1 MSCTIVIGRI
11 DVAGFVT
18 WIENVSRLLPLLSAL
33 RLLRSLCLLRR
44 CLLTFRH
51 CALQVRDGAIEN
63 VPSRID
69 MHGIPITPECKKQRL
84 HLTKRVLAHVI
95 ACIERYRAHRADAE
109 RIVDQAT
116 QRLATRAHRCHS
128 TCIDKIRTIRSSH
141 ACDSNCNASRSPLSV
156 AQFQRLPCQACCRAS
171 GQIFFLGM
179 MQKRVGRRRFGSQI
193 ARIGGGDSRCGDI
206 GEDILRLERSSEAD
220 MHHRDRVF
228 LETMRNP
235 LRMIRDVRLARTRY
249 ARQSHVALPQNG
261 TTFAANAPHRRRS
274 TFKRNKRRP

>member
-1 MSCTIVIGRI
+1 MSCTIVIARI
-11 DVAGFVT
+11 DAAGFVT

-84 HLTKRVLAHVI
+84 HLTKRVLARVI
-95 ACIERYRAHRADAE
+95 ACIERCRTHRVNAE
-109 RIVDQAT
+109 RFVDQAM
-116 QRLATRAHRCHS
+116 QSVATRIHRRHS

-141 ACDSNCNASRSPLSV
+141 AYDSSDIASRSPSSV
-156 AQFQRLPCQACCRAS
+156 AQFQRLACQACCRVC

-179 MQKRVGRRRFGSQI
+179 TQKRVGRSRIGSRI
-193 ARIGGGDSRCGDI
+193 ARIGRDDSQRDDFGA
-206 GEDILRLERSSEAD
+206 DILRLERSSEAD
-220 MHHRDRVF
+220 MH
-228 LETMRNP
+228 
-235 LRMIRDVRLARTRY
+235 
-249 ARQSHVALPQNG
+249 
-261 TTFAANAPHRRRS
+261 RRCGM
-274 TFKRNKRRP
+274 FEPGK